1 LKGLTGAS
9 RTGQVEGDAAMRPGI
24 HHVMVAMPA
33 NGEEQARRFYG
44 ALLGLEEIE
53 KPANLRGRGGV
64 WFMTGNLHL
73 HVGVDPDFHPAE
85 KAHVAFEV
93 DELAGVRLR
102 LGVAGYDATDDEPLP
117 GYDRCYVK
125 DPFGNRMELL
135 EPQQ

>member
-1 LKGLTGAS
+1 MFYS
-9 RTGQVEGDAAMRPGI
+9 Y
-24 HHVMVAMPA
+24 HHCITTAGTESP
-33 NGEEQARRFYG
+33 
-44 ALLGLEEIE
+44 LLSDKLLEEIE

-64 WFMTGNLHL
+64 WFMTSNLQL